1 MPELPEV
8 HTTTVGLNEK
18 VKGLTVSSVWTD
30 YFVKST
36 DRKKDTI
43 KNKDFFQKF
52 KKEII
57 GSKIKD
63 CERRGKNIL
72 IHLNNQKTILI
83 HMKMTGHLMYGKY
96 FFDGKNWIPK
106 EDGPLKDPFN
116 SFIHFLIEFKNGKS
130 LAFSDMR
137 KFAKVTLFET
147 KNRGEHKDLK
157 ILGPEPLEKD
167 FNWKKLKE
175 QILKKT
181 NWPIK
186 KILMDQSIVSGI
198 GNIYSDEI
206 LWASSISPFKK
217 ASQLEDVN
225 FKNIYKNM
233 ILILKKSIKLGGDS
247 MSDYRNIDG
256 QKGGFQNIHKVYRKQ
271 KTICLRKNCGGLI
284 QRAIIGGRSS
294 HFCNKHQV

>member
-8 HTTTVGLNEK
+8 YTTTKGLNEK
-18 VKGLTVSSVWTD
+18 TKGLTILDVWTD
-30 YFVKST
+30 YFNKTS

-43 KNKDFFQKF
+43 KNKGFFLKF
-52 KKEII
+52 KKEIT
-57 GSKIKD
+57 GSKILD
-63 CERRGKNIL
+63 CQRRGKNIL
-72 IHLNNQKTILI
+72 IHLNNEKTILI

-96 FFDGKNWIPK
+96 FFDGKKWRPK

-116 SFIHFLIEFKNGKS
+116 SFIHFLIQFKNGNS

-147 KNRGEHKDLK
+147 KNNHKDLN
-157 ILGPEPLEKD
+157 ILGPEPLEKS
-167 FNWKKLKE
+167 FNFKKLKE
-175 QILKKT
+175 QILKKE

-186 KILMDQSIVSGI
+186 KILMDQSVISGI

-206 LWASSISPFKK
+206 LWASSISPFRKPK
-217 ASQLEDVN
+217 EITDLE

-233 ILILKKSIKLGGDS
+233 IIILNKSIKLGGDS
-247 MSDYRNIDG
+247 MSDYRNING
-256 QKGGFQNIHKVYRKQ
+256 EKGGFQNTHKVYRKQ
-271 KTICLRKNCGGLI
+271 KTICLKKNCGGI
-284 QRAIIGGRSS
+284 IEKSIIGGRSS